1 MGEFLDTFLEQAP
14 EGTRVPRDL
23 ARLWDHLES
32 QGLAAEDF
40 LDLCEEED
48 VVNSFGFLAGESMD
62 WLLLAGHELIDNPR
76 LVPIANTDSTESV
89 AAMYFTDGHDPEY
102 LFFDSDGAKPYRLAE
117 NTLDFLRLISIG
129 YEEIT
134 PSYLYGEEHDELVL
148 LELLAPLRTWV
159 AETFDVQVPTAWPKV
174 AKRPL

>member
-1 MGEFLDTFLEQAP
+1 
-14 EGTRVPRDL
+14 
-23 ARLWDHLES
+23 
-32 QGLAAEDF
+32 
-40 LDLCEEED
+40 
-48 VVNSFGFLAGESMD
+48 MD